1 MKTCKQLAIEW
12 GLTERN
18 INYLC
23 KAGKING
30 AIKVGRSWKIPDDA
44 KKPVDG
50 RLSSRKY
57 VKKASREGMKSLP
70 IGISDYVRAQADYYY
85 VDKTE
90 LTTVTLIYDV
100 YYDFGIIGVL
110 VFACILGAVCFFLV
124 EKLREM
130 KNPMGYLFYGQM
142 AIYMMLSFFT
152 TWFSNPTTWFYFLV
166 TAVLTF
172 YCSVS
177 RR

>member
-1 MKTCKQLAIEW
+1 MI
-12 GLTERN
+12 RYN
-18 INYLC
+18 I
-23 KAGKING
+23 
-30 AIKVGRSWKIPDDA
+30 
-44 KKPVDG
+44 
-50 RLSSRKY
+50 
-57 VKKASREGMKSLP
+57 P
-70 IGISDYVRAQADYYY
+70 IGISEFEKIRKNDYYY

-90 LTTVTLIYDV
+90 LTTVTLIYDA

-124 EKLREM
+124 EKLHEM

-172 YCSVS
+172 YLS
-177 RR
+177 REGSHFF